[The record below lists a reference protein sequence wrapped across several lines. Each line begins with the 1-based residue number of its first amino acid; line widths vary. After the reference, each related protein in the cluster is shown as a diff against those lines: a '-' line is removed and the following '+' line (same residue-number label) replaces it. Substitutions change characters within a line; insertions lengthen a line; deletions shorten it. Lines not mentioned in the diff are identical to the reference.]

1 MQSMKL
7 VMAKNSTCLY
17 PQVMN
22 SLEEAAPNLN
32 DKPSVYKFQNTVVFE
47 YLKIAHAPF
56 QLSYIQVV
64 IALFDSL
71 SELYEGFG
79 HSECYTNAAVYEA
92 IVRLDLRIKH
102 HVINLIAKELTALS
116 IAKVSITTGRG
127 PQPVSIPDSMTAVAM
142 LPSTSV

>member
-7 VMAKNSTCLY
+7 VMAKNSSCVY
-17 PQVMN
+17 PQVKN
-22 SLEEAAPNLN
+22 SLEAAAPNLN
-32 DKPSVYKFQNTVVFE
+32 EKPSVYKFQNEVVFE

-56 QLSYIQVV
+56 QLSYVQVV

-71 SELYEGFG
+71 YELYQGFG
-79 HSECYTNAAVYEA
+79 HSECYNNAAVYEA

-116 IAKVSITTGRG
+116 IEKISSTTCRG
-127 PQPVSIPDSMTAVAM
+127 PQPVNIPDSMTATTM